1 MRLNECYSI
10 PDRFVKE
17 IKEYDPALR
26 IRWGHAEGRVRVER
40 RVRRAP
46 APSQATAFDD
56 AVALREGYMLILKF
70 LPYEHNWPLI
80 LFTLAQTDLQRLSG
94 ALAFAERLVNQEQYE
109 KARRQWNRR
118 DDFRVM
124 GRELYRIMNTIR
136 TVPEGAG
143 HRVGAIE

>member
-1 MRLNECYSI
+1 MVLNEAYSI
-10 PDRFVKE
+10 PDRFVRE
-17 IKEYDPALR
+17 IHDYDPALR

-40 RVRRAP
+40 RVRHAP
-46 APSQATAFDD
+46 APSQATPFDD
-56 AVALREGYMLILKF
+56 ATALREGYMLVLKF

-80 LFTLAQTDLQRLSG
+80 LFTLAQTDLQRLG
-94 ALAFAERLVNQEQYE
+94 GAKALAARLENQEQYE